1 MRSRDELI
9 RDTEP
14 FPDSIIEQL
23 PPRGDNYVTW
33 THYAQRLLLYYGG
46 FSWEPGDPI
55 FANNLWTVTGVL
67 TLSDERYGAVGE
79 DDAPAAAES
88 NAFKRACAKAG
99 VGLHLY
105 ESFWLHDRLKKKVHD
120 ERPFEDIK
128 PSIEEDE

>member
-14 FPDSIIEQL
+14 FPDSVIEQL

-46 FSWEPGDPI
+46 YSWRPGDPI
-55 FANNLWTVTGVL
+55 YAGDLWTVRGELELEGET
-67 TLSDERYGAVGE
+67 YGAVGE
-79 DDAPAAAES
+79 DKTPTSAES

-99 VGLHLY
+99 IGLHLY
-105 ESFWLHDRLKKKVHD
+105 EHYWVHERLKKD
-120 ERPFEDIK
+120 E
-128 PSIEEDE
+128 